1 MIFFKWIT
9 FLYPQYDINV
19 WNFKLLTISIILYVK
34 CVLLLV
40 VLVEAMIQNYVLFIT
55 SNVEIITFYKFWD
68 LFLYIMHKADHTTTS
83 PYFNNKHTS
92 SMYKSMIFIICVST
106 NYLIMITNWI
116 KIVKTLL

>member
-83 PYFNNKHTS
+83 PYFNNKHTHLV
-92 SMYKSMIFIICVST
+92 C
-106 NYLIMITNWI
+106 I
-116 KIVKTLL
+116 KAWFLLSVCQPTIWSWSLTELR